1 MKFSKKNTMIVLFFL
16 LFCLACLVTMTQ
28 RVVVEYH
35 ESSTIQASGEMRIG
49 NLHTLLCEEIELG
62 MTKEQVVSI
71 LEKKGKLEMDG
82 FFNQPSFDL
91 HVNYKDPTLF
101 ELYGNFTIVISNNM
115 YVESFVNSGFETYQ
129 TICSIR

>member
-1 MKFSKKNTMIVLFFL
+1 MKFSKKNIMIVLFFL

-35 ESSTIQASGEMRIG
+35 ESSTIQASGEKRIG
-49 NLHTLLCEEIELG
+49 NLHALLCEEIKLG

-91 HVNYKDPTLF
+91 HVNYTDPTLF

-115 YVESFVNSGFETYQ
+115 YVESFVNSGFESYQ